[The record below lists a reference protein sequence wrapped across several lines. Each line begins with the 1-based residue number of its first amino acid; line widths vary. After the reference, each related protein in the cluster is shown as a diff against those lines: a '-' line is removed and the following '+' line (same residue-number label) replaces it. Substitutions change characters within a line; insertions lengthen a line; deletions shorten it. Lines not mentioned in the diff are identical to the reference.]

1 MTGDLR
7 AAARLLGALS
17 RRVGAR
23 EFRATLRGR
32 ARIAAQ
38 HCPALLDAMAGG
50 AARIGLPEETLLA
63 LNLAA
68 DLSGLPD
75 GCTNILAVGSAT
87 RGGGGLLHKNRDH
100 LRAFAGD
107 WRIEAPAGGHRFLAS
122 SAVGDQTVALGLNV
136 AGIAVATNSVLSP
149 ESHRY
154 GLGHRVLARKVLE
167 EASSLEEIVP
177 LLESL
182 PRAGGF
188 NLLCL
193 DGSGRGLIVEAT
205 ARRLWSEVVEDGVR
219 VRTNHFQVLEGAHDE
234 EGGRH
239 LFAQSSGPR
248 LAQAR
253 AALEGQEGKI
263 DLALLRRAARTHAEG
278 GAALVYGGS
287 ICNHGAI
294 WSTLTSGTVEV
305 PREGGAALA
314 LLWAGVGSPCAGP
327 YFPLTPYLERLPAA
341 FGDGALFALAERV
354 EAGLPLAAREEA
366 LARIQARLDKA
377 GEEALLA
384 ARAIAG
390 PGRGDEAHQM
400 PVTSLLPALEEGV
413 LGLALLAAQGEAAAG
428 DGLTAR
434 LPREIRVA
442 RGQEVVLR
450 FQILNGLAE
459 TVTVTAQAEGLPG
472 AAQQPFPTR
481 VRVRGGAVGGGLLLL
496 GTGPVPREIPVTIR
510 RADGERAI
518 LCRQAVRIL
527 PYQAEESD

>member
-32 ARIAAQ
+32 ARTAARY
-38 HCPALLDAMAGG
+38 CPALREAVAGG
-50 AARIGLPEETLLA
+50 AARTGLPEETLLA
-63 LNLAA
+63 LNLAT
-68 DLSGLPD
+68 DLPGLPD
-75 GCTNILAVGSAT
+75 GCTNILAVGAAT
-87 RGGGGLLHKNRDH
+87 RDGGGLLHKNRDH

-122 SAVGDQTVALGLNV
+122 SAVGDHTVALGLNV

-167 EASSLEEIVP
+167 EASTLEEIVP
-177 LLESL
+177 LLKTL
-182 PRAGGF
+182 PRGGGF

-205 ARRLWSEVVEDGVR
+205 ARRLWSELLVDGVR
-219 VRTNHFQVLEGAHDE
+219 VRTNHFQVLEGGHDE

-239 LFAQSSGPR
+239 LFVQSSRPR

-294 WSTLTSGTVEV
+294 WSTLTSGTVAV
-305 PREGGAALA
+305 PREEGAALA
-314 LLWAGVGSPCAGP
+314 LLWAGAGSPCAGP
-327 YFPLTPYLERLPAA
+327 YFPLTPHLERLPAA

-354 EAGLPLAAREEA
+354 EAGLPLTAREEA

-377 GEEALLA
+377 GEEAAGAGSEEASRALA
-384 ARAIAG
+384 AAL
-390 PGRGDEAHQM
+390 H
-400 PVTSLLPALEEGV
+400 PALEEGV
-413 LGLALLAAQGEAAAG
+413 LSLALLAAQGEAVAG
-428 DGLTAR
+428 SGLQAR
-434 LPREIRVA
+434 LPRAIRVA
-442 RGQEVVLR
+442 PGQEVVLR

-459 TVTVTAQAEGLPG
+459 TVTVTAEAEALPA

-481 VRVRGGAVGGGLLLL
+481 VRVRAGGAGGGLLTL
-496 GTGPVPREIPVTIR
+496 TAGPLPREVTVTLR
-510 RADGERAI
+510 RADGGHEV
-518 LCRQAVRIL
+518 LCREAVRIL
-527 PYQAEESD
+527 PYVGEESD